1 MADMRSRL
9 TMFFALALC
18 LASCGSYARDHGNLQ
33 DSGPGAVSSIDP
45 KIIDTN
51 NPLQL
56 GELAGQLSQNR
67 VLFIGEV
74 HDRLEHHRNQLN
86 IIKSVYARYPDLAI
100 GVEYFQQPFQPYLD
114 DYIAGRITEREM
126 LVKTEYFKRWQLDF
140 RLLQPI
146 FRFARENRIPIVALN
161 VSDEIHN
168 KVFIGGI
175 KSLSPQ
181 ELAQTPADIEPASAS
196 YLKRLKSIFNSHP
209 TSNDFDTFVEGV
221 LLWDESMA
229 DTAARYLKAH
239 PESRMV
245 ILAGMVHVMYGDGI
259 PGRLDRRLGSD
270 QSVVAINGND
280 FGDYPGIADYQLATV
295 GGVELPKAGK
305 LGVSITDGL
314 GTDGMHGVR
323 ISDFSSGS
331 AAQAAGMAAGDV
343 IVALD
348 GEKVANIPDLKS
360 MMFDKQPGE
369 RVQVLVQRTGDVHSE
384 KELRFDVVLR

>member
-1 MADMRSRL
+1 MAATRSGFVA
-9 TMFFALALC
+9 TFALAFC
-18 LASCGSYARDHGNLQ
+18 LSSCGSFARDHGNLR
-33 DSGPGAVSSIDP
+33 DSGPGAVSNVEP
-45 KIIDTN
+45 KIIDTSD
-51 NPLQL
+51 PPQL
-56 GELAGQLSQNR
+56 GELVGQLDRNR

-74 HDRLEHHRNQLN
+74 HDRLEHHHNQLK

-100 GVEYFQQPFQPYLD
+100 GVEYFQKPFQPYLD

-146 FRFARENRIPIVALN
+146 FQFARANRIPIIALN

-168 KVFIGGI
+168 KVFIGGM

-181 ELAQTPADIEPASAS
+181 ELAQTPADMEPASES
-196 YLKRLKSIFNSHP
+196 YLMRLKSIFNSHP
-209 TSNDFDTFVEGV
+209 TSNDFDAFVEGV

-229 DTAARYLKAH
+229 DTAAHYLKAH

-245 ILAGMVHVMYGDGI
+245 VLAGMVHVMYGDGI

-280 FGDYPGIADYQLATV
+280 FGDYPGIADYQLVTK

-314 GTDGMHGVR
+314 GLDGTPGAQIR
-323 ISDFSSGS
+323 DFSSGS
-331 AAQAAGMAAGDV
+331 AAQAAGLAAGDV
-343 IVALD
+343 I
-348 GEKVANIPDLKS
+348 
-360 MMFDKQPGE
+360 
-369 RVQVLVQRTGDVHSE
+369 
-384 KELRFDVVLR
+384 